1 MKPATPPA
9 WATRLLEAFC
19 APHLLEE
26 VQGDLEERFQRRAAL
41 FGERVARR
49 QYTVEVLGFLRPFA
63 LKRRRSEFSQ
73 PIFLSPAMIRNYF
86 KIAFRN
92 LLRNKGFTFINI
104 TGLAVGM
111 AATLLIFQYVAFER
125 SYDRFHE
132 KSDRIF
138 RVKAE
143 RYEKKVLS
151 TEWAGGPFAVG
162 NHLKGAFQE
171 VEAYAKVYVRNKL
184 LLEANNRK
192 YKVQQGAFVTPSFF
206 SVFSYSLL
214 TGDAKTALTEPNV
227 GVISASLAKR
237 LFGSKN
243 PVGQVIT
250 IEREF
255 PIRVTGVYQDFPRNS
270 HLEAD
275 YLMSFSTFQRLANP
289 KNEPDKN
296 FDNAWNWDG
305 CLTYLLLRPGVNPE
319 KLEAKFPAFLQ
330 KNGQT
335 DPKTGSG
342 LALRL
347 QPLSDIHLYSHFM
360 MEASANGDG
369 NSVYVLLC
377 VAFFIIA
384 IAWINYIN
392 LATARAIGRAK
403 EVGVRKAVGSY
414 RSQLIGQFLIESALL
429 NFLAV
434 VVAFAGIVV
443 ALPVFNRFT
452 DQQLTYSFVWSARFW
467 RGFGTMYVLGTLLS
481 GAYPAFVLSGFNP
494 VAVLKNGVSAFK
506 EGVFLRKS
514 LVVIQFSASV
524 FLLVGTITVFRQL
537 QFMRSQNL
545 GIDIAQTLVLD
556 KPMNDSARVNQTKAF
571 KAYLLHQS
579 VVKSVAVSGTI
590 PGEKVEFNAGGIRLA
605 GTPEETGKQY
615 RVIGVDYDFIDSFG
629 MKILAGRNFDTK
641 LGEKDAVVFNRTGV
655 KQLGFDSPEKALG
668 QKINFWGD
676 ILTIVGVV
684 DDFHQQS
691 LREAYE
697 PLILRL
703 DPGVNGQLSI
713 KIADGNPSRALSV
726 VKQAWARY
734 FPTDPFEYAFLNER
748 YDKQYRADERFGQ
761 VFGFFTLLAVLV
773 ACLGLLGLATFMTEQ
788 RTKEIGVRKVLG
800 ASVSNI
806 VALLSKDFLTLV
818 FVAIVI
824 ASPIAWYAMHRW
836 LQGFAYKITIAW
848 WVFALAGLLAV
859 GIALL
864 TVSFQ
869 SIKAALMNPVKSLRS
884 E

>member
-1 MKPATPPA
+1 M
-9 WATRLLEAFC
+9 L
-19 APHLLEE
+19 
-26 VQGDLEERFQRRAAL
+26 
-41 FGERVARR
+41 
-49 QYTVEVLGFLRPFA
+49 
-63 LKRRRSEFSQ
+63 
-73 PIFLSPAMIRNYF
+73 RNYF
-86 KIAFRN
+86 KIAWRN
-92 LLRNKGFTFINI
+92 IVTNKAYSAINI
-104 TGLAVGM
+104 GGLALGM
-111 AATLLIFQYVAFER
+111 AATLLIFQYVSFER

-132 KSDRIF
+132 KADRIY

-143 RYEKKVLS
+143 RYEKGVLS

-162 NHLKGAFQE
+162 NHLKDAFQE
-171 VEAYAKVYVRNKL
+171 VEDYTKVYVRNNL
-184 LLEANNRK
+184 LLEANDRK
-192 YKVQQGAFVTPSFF
+192 YKVEQGAFATPSFF
-206 SVFSYSLL
+206 SIFSYPLL
-214 TGDAKTALTEPNV
+214 RGNQQTALAEPNT
-227 GVISASLAKR
+227 GVISVSLAKR
-237 LFGSKN
+237 LFGTRN
-243 PVGQVIT
+243 PVGQVIL

-255 PIRVTGVYQDFPRNS
+255 PIRLTGVYQDFPRNS

-275 YLMSFSTFQRLANP
+275 FLLSFSTFQRLVNP

-305 CLTYLLLRPGVNPE
+305 CLTYLLLQQEANPE
-319 KLEAKFPAFLQ
+319 KLAAKFPAFLE
-330 KNGQT
+330 KKGET
-335 DPKTGSG
+335 DSKTGNR
-342 LALRL
+342 LALQL
-347 QPLSDIHLYSHFM
+347 QALPDIHLYSHFM
-360 MEASANGDG
+360 FEASTNGDG

-414 RSQLIGQFLIESALL
+414 RSQLIAQFLIESALL
-429 NFLAV
+429 NFMAV
-434 VVAFAGIVV
+434 VVAVVGIVV
-443 ALPVFNRFT
+443 ALPLFNQFT
-452 DQQLTYSFVWSARFW
+452 DQQLTHSFVWSARFW
-467 RGFGTMYVLGTLLS
+467 LGLGAMYGIGTLLS

-494 VAVLKNGVSAFK
+494 VSVLKNGVSGFK

-537 QFMRSQNL
+537 AFMRSQNL
-545 GIDIAQTLVLD
+545 GIDIGQTLVLD
-556 KPMNDSARVNQTKAF
+556 RPMNDSTRINRTKAL
-571 KAYLLHQS
+571 KAYLLQQS
-579 VVKSVAVSGTI
+579 AIKSVAVSGNI

-615 RVIGVDYDFIDSFG
+615 RVIGVDYDFVHAYG
-629 MKILAGRNFDTK
+629 MKVIAGRNFNTK
-641 LGEKDAVVFNRTGV
+641 LGEKDAVVFNRTGIR
-655 KQLGFDSPEKALG
+655 QLGFTSPENALG
-668 QKINFWGD
+668 KKIDFWGD

-713 KIADGNPSRALSV
+713 KLADSNPRQAIGI
-726 VKQAWARY
+726 VKKAWSQF
-734 FPTDPFEYAFLNER
+734 FPTDPFSYSFLNER

-761 VFGFFTLLAVLV
+761 VFGFFTLMAVLV
-773 ACLGLLGLATFMTEQ
+773 ACLGLLGLATFTAQQ

-800 ASVSNI
+800 ASVASI
-806 VALLSKDFLTLV
+806 VTLLSKDFLRLV
-818 FVAIVI
+818 LIAIVI
-824 ASPIAWYAMHRW
+824 ASPIAWYAMNRW
-836 LQGFAYKITIAW
+836 LQDFAYKIDIEW

-869 SIKAALMNPVKSLRS
+869 SVKAALMNPVRSLRS